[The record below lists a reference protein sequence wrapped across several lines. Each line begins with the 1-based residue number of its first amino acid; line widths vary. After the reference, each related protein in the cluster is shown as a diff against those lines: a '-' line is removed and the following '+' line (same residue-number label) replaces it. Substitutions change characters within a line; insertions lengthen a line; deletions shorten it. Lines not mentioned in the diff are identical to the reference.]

1 MVLAA
6 DVIEQ
11 LRAIVG
17 DDHIFLDEE
26 RKQDYAHDK
35 TEDYFFMPAAVVRP
49 GNTKEVSEVLKV
61 CNGYKIPVTPRGA
74 GTGLAGGAIPTHQ
87 GVVLSMERFNKI
99 LAIDELNLQAT
110 EIGRPHV

>member
-1 MVLAA
+1 MELAV
-6 DVIEQ
+6 DVVDQ
-11 LRAIVG
+11 LKSIVG
-17 DDHIFLDEE
+17 AENIFLDEE

-49 GNTKEVSEVLKV
+49 ANTKEVSEVLKV

-87 GVVLSMERFNKI
+87 GVVLSMESFNKI
-99 LAIDELNLQAT
+99 LQIEQLNSQL
-110 EIGRPHV
+110 GR